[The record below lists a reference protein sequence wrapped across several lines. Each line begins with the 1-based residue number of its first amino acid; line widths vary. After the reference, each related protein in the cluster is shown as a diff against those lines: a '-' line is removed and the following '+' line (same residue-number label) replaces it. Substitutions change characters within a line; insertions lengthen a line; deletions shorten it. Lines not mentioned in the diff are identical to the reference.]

1 MGDETHVRGGEGEMY
16 DAIQDNPGAK
26 NYGKDAEPLDPE
38 QAGAGPDESEPQ
50 GSSEGGPPP
59 A

>member
-1 MGDETHVRGGEGEMY
+1 MGKEEHIRGGEGEMY

-38 QAGAGPDESEPQ
+38 QAGAGPDENTTK
-50 GSSEGGPPP
+50 GSDDSPPP
-59 A
+59 P